1 MQIHRGFLGGKSYSQ
16 EDPSAGKWKAGMLRR
31 PGALG
36 TEAVVHY
43 EMTEA

>member
-1 MQIHRGFLGGKSYSQ
+1 MQIKTGFLGGKSYSK
-16 EDPSAGKWKAGMLRR
+16 EDPSAGRWKAGMLRR

-36 TEAVVHY
+36 TEAVVRY